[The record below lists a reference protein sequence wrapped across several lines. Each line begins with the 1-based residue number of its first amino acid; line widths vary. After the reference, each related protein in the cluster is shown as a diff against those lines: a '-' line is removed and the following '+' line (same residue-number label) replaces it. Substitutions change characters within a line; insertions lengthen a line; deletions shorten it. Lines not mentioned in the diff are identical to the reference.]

1 MMAADHWR
9 KRVNG
14 SNTAGCSSWEQN
26 RAKKKKNE
34 PLKNDPNTKSHIS
47 LEWDNHEKRVVA
59 KREQIGIR
67 QRDLR
72 SVLVS
77 SKSVTPNSLAD
88 VVTVPRDVFQLE
100 NLMEVLSPEVWQTCL
115 SAKERKLLMKF
126 LPKEVNADEVV
137 EDLLSGETFHFGN
150 PLIRWSTSLC
160 SGNLHPDAIL
170 HQERGLKAAKRAHY
184 VGIQNYHNDMISY
197 LQMLKATCESSRDP
211 ETEVF
216 QTTCRSRREAERNT
230 SLHGNEHR
238 FLDNEEK
245 VATSESCSLVAEDKG
260 CSSDNQNSSV
270 KGSQHVKR
278 NEKGSSKRNDK
289 KPSAT
294 YDGEESGKGDKVQ
307 KHNIHQTDGAKY
319 MSYLKISK
327 KQHQLVKNMKQSGKS
342 IQSKSLNRVLGNLA
356 TLHVQPYEQFVKEE
370 ENKLHEHWLQLANK
384 DLPAAYANWRER
396 QCQRRQI
403 IRSLVEDLKVQGQ
416 EKVEDNEEE
425 KVEGYRDRV
434 DAEEREEEYDAEE
447 QADEEEYD
455 DKNEDGDEEEEE
467 MEYHQPSVSSS
478 RWVLDSQDKETA
490 DDEVMV
496 ENQNHGEAT
505 MLPDQNEQI
514 DAFHDQSGEEART
527 QDSNPDDEETGS
539 GSLQYQSPQLIS
551 SLGVHDVDT
560 GSPQVLSLLGND
572 VVDTVDGNTSLGNSR
587 NAIMAETVIGH
598 GVPISSGV
606 DVWSTVSMP
615 QSYYDSTSN
624 YTHDQDYISTPA
636 LMPPHQAND
645 KQHIQMVN
653 LGSHLHVDMRRDLL
667 NRQSEEGSFSS
678 CPNPDRSGL
687 LQSLFKGQETSP
699 YTQQQKQE
707 ALHFQPQSNVLIEA
721 GHFNGHIQGHHP
733 SLPLGQGQKR
743 HAEDYMQ
750 QNLSQ
755 DVYSSGGGYM
765 IPRQEHVQPHV
776 NLQDWNVNPAARP
789 PTQFPLPSLN
799 GDGLLNQTWFPGDHQ
814 IRGGW
819 NGFDTTTT
827 TSGNR
832 IPSQNIVSN
841 ADQTLFSVLSQCSQL
856 RPSSNPL
863 DSLVASSGQMMLPRN
878 YNMVGGGGIAGGST
892 LPQVGVH
899 THDYFTGR
907 DPNGGGVVMQDE
919 SGWMNLGHNNGIS
932 NSSNSSNSG
941 FHDPMGKP
949 YLRSWHQQ

>member
-211 ETEVF
+211 ES
-216 QTTCRSRREAERNT
+216 RSRREAERNT

-270 KGSQHVKR
+270 KGSQHVKRFR

-478 RWVLDSQDKETA
+478 RWVAGLHDQLV
-490 DDEVMV
+490 EVT
-496 ENQNHGEAT
+496 HT
-505 MLPDQNEQI
+505 YDIIFSHQNEQI

-827 TSGNR
+827 TS
-832 IPSQNIVSN
+832 NIVSN

-919 SGWMNLGHNNGIS
+919 SGWMNLGHNNG
-932 NSSNSSNSG
+932 